1 MEKNKSREQD
11 VLAEAFRKK
20 LANHS
25 LPVDESVWEGIQAKM
40 AAGAG
45 RSPVTGPVPV
55 ARKLIAWWVPVS
67 AVASLALLISLG
79 WYFLTGTPQP
89 EIAKVAEHPTTAPEA
104 IDHHRPL
111 AAVPA
116 TDRLFS
122 AGEHPTEKRRAVLS
136 GTVPETEIAVDN
148 TSLTAVNPVGVSQ
161 QPVTA
166 EAAVSA
172 TEEQQKTRTEKREKV
187 DVLAPTGDWTEL
199 IADPKPRKPLL
210 AAGIS
215 SGVTGTNPSVNGMH
229 YDAMYESF
237 VDYSDRPLRAPAA
250 LTPADFKS
258 RDYLPPLTVGI
269 KIRIPFDDTWSLETG
284 LQYTY
289 LKTNLSDANWSGYSA
304 DLQLQYLGVP
314 VAMSATLTRSS
325 RWELYW
331 QGGVLLEKGL
341 NSLYHEYRD
350 WGNAVFTTTASTG
363 IEGQQWSVFTA
374 LGVGYRIDK
383 KLMLYFDP
391 QLSYFFD
398 NQQPLSIRTEMPLM
412 VGVSAGLRFTF

>member
-1 MEKNKSREQD
+1 M
-11 VLAEAFRKK
+11 
-20 LANHS
+20 
-25 LPVDESVWEGIQAKM
+25 
-40 AAGAG
+40 
-45 RSPVTGPVPV
+45 
-55 ARKLIAWWVPVS
+55 
-67 AVASLALLISLG
+67 
-79 WYFLTGTPQP
+79 
-89 EIAKVAEHPTTAPEA
+89 
-104 IDHHRPL
+104 
-111 AAVPA
+111 
-116 TDRLFS
+116 
-122 AGEHPTEKRRAVLS
+122 
-136 GTVPETEIAVDN
+136 
-148 TSLTAVNPVGVSQ
+148 
-161 QPVTA
+161 
-166 EAAVSA
+166 
-172 TEEQQKTRTEKREKV
+172 